1 MKRFPL
7 EPLTRVRDLRL
18 EAAQKRVTECRAVV
32 ARAEQKRD
40 AAKQA
45 RSDVGDR
52 RRAHLLACQNALDD
66 PQKLAPDWLER
77 AERHRLWLD
86 GEIVKSDA
94 AVAAAEREVAQ
105 AQAKLQEE
113 IAQLR
118 RAQAKVD
125 ALQNFRGDWTR
136 KQQADEERR
145 EEQDGEELHR
155 SPAHAM
161 R

>member
-7 EPLTRVRDLRL
+7 EPLCRVRDLRL
-18 EAAQKRVTECRAVV
+18 EAIQKRVAECRAEVT
-32 ARAEQKRD
+32 RAEQRRD
-40 AAKQA
+40 LAKQT

-52 RRAHLLACQNALDD
+52 RRAHLQACQDALED
-66 PQKLAPDWLER
+66 PQRMAPDWLER

-94 AVAAAEREVAQ
+94 AVAAAEKEVVQ
-105 AQAKLQEE
+105 AEAKLREE
-113 IAQLR
+113 IVQLR

-125 ALQNFRGDWTR
+125 ALEKFRGDWSR
-136 KQQADEERR
+136 RSQAEQERR
-145 EEQDGEELHR
+145 EEQDGEESYRL
-155 SPAHAM
+155 PAHAV